1 FPFFISPS
9 PLLLLFFPTHPLS
22 LSSFLSLFSPPFLCV
37 ELSALNSSLT
47 AEQASNQLRELEKET
62 GEMNKQLTKLKS
74 GDRVSPE
81 ECKKVT
87 KAHTE
92 AVRHW
97 RKRKRMT
104 TDIVNAILE
113 GYPKSKKQLF
123 EEVGIETDEDYGVSV
138 PS

>member
-1 FPFFISPS
+1 
-9 PLLLLFFPTHPLS
+9 
-22 LSSFLSLFSPPFLCV
+22 
-37 ELSALNSSLT
+37 
-47 AEQASNQLRELEKET
+47 
-62 GEMNKQLTKLKS
+62 MNKQLTKLKS